1 MSNINAKKIIGIS
14 GLARSGKNLFCDI
27 AIQELN
33 KRGYSAKQYA
43 LAYFLK
49 KDCEQFVREKL
60 NLNVFSENTDE
71 KSIFREFLVWYGG
84 VKRKQTEGQYWT
96 SLLYKEI
103 ENDPSDVIF
112 VSDIRY
118 VQYPKDEV
126 YWIQKEL
133 SGKLV
138 HLSKYT
144 LVYNNDAYVR
154 RYVEPPNEHERINDP
169 IIKGLSDY
177 TVEWQDI
184 SSTSNNAINLKEC
197 DYLKDAVN
205 KCLDSII

>member
-1 MSNINAKKIIGIS
+1 MSDIKTKKIIGIS

-49 KDCEQFVREKL
+49 KDCEQFVKEKL
-60 NLNVFSENTDE
+60 NLNVFSENTEE
-71 KSIFREFLVWYGG
+71 KNIFRELLVWYGSI
-84 VKRKQTEGQYWT
+84 KRKQTEGRYWT

-103 ENDPSDVIF
+103 EKEPSDIVFI
-112 VSDIRY
+112 SDIRY
-118 VQYPKDEV
+118 VQYLKDEV
-126 YWIQKEL
+126 HWIQKEL
-133 SGKLV
+133 GGKLV

-144 LVYNNDAYVR
+144 VNDDYMHI
-154 RYVEPPNEHERINDP
+154 YVEPPNEHERINDP
-169 IIKGLSDY
+169 LIKGLADY

-184 SSTSNNAINLKEC
+184 SSTSNNVIKLNEC
-197 DYLKDAVN
+197 DYLKEMVN
-205 KCLDSII
+205 KCLNTII